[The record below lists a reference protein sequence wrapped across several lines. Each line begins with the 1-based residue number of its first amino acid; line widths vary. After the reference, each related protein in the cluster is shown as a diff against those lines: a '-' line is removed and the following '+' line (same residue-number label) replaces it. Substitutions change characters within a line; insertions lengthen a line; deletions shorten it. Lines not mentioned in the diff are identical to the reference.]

1 MKSRMTT
8 LLFIFQTLHLSVTAQ
23 QIPDTNFKYEVTHPI
38 YPKAKGPVII
48 LDEAHLNFHTL
59 GGRYSTF
66 GDILEN
72 DGYVLKPGMEKF
84 TETSLH
90 KAKILVIANPLGDT
104 GEWKLP
110 TRPAFT
116 NDEVMAVEKWVN
128 SGGRLFI
135 IADHMPCSGAA
146 ANLAAAFGFNFIN
159 GFAFRK
165 NDGPEMFSKKLKNL
179 ADNPITKGRNATEK
193 IDSIQLFTGSAFLL
207 PPAATVITNLD
218 DGYVIELASV
228 AWEFNETTPKLSGR
242 HFVNGAMLQHG
253 AGRVVVFGEAAMF
266 SAQLAGPEKIPM
278 GMNQESATQNP
289 QLLLNIIH
297 WLDGK
302 L

>member
-1 MKSRMTT
+1 MKYRMTA
-8 LLFIFQTLHLSVTAQ
+8 LFFIFQALRLSVAAQ
-23 QIPDTNFKYEVTHPI
+23 QIADPNFNFEVTHPV

-48 LDEAHLNFHTL
+48 LDEAHLNIHTL

-66 GDILEN
+66 GNILEN
-72 DGYVLKPGMEKF
+72 DGYVLKPGKEKF
-84 TETSLH
+84 TETSLQ
-90 KAKILVIANPLGDT
+90 KTKILVIANPVGDT

-116 NDEVMAVEKWVN
+116 NDEVTAVEKWVN

-135 IADHMPCSGAA
+135 IADHMPCAGAA

-179 ADNPITKGRNATEK
+179 ADNVITNGRNANEK
-193 IDSIQLFTGSAFLL
+193 IDSIQLFTGSAFLP

-218 DGYVIELASV
+218 DGYVVELASI
-228 AWEFNETTPKLSGR
+228 AWKFNETTPKLSGR
-242 HFVNGAMLQHG
+242 HFVNGAMLQYG
-253 AGRVVVFGEAAMF
+253 TGRVVVFGEAAMF
-266 SAQLAGPEKIPM
+266 SAQLAGPDKIPM
-278 GMNQESATQNP
+278 GMNQASAAQNP